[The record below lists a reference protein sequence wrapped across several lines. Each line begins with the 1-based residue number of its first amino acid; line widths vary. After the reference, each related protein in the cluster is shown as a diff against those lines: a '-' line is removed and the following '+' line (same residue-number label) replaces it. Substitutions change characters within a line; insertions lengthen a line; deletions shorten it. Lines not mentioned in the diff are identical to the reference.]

1 MNLLKRIIGFTVL
14 ILTLLLSAQIIQGAE
29 LKDYTVGNGVITVI
43 SKTADGTVLETKTPE
58 LTAGDMAKLT
68 AKQTITNDNITYT
81 FSHFE
86 YHTSARDYVASY
98 DNPMD
103 LYVDPPM
110 TIYAVYTNGSENTT
124 AYVSGGATG
133 FYKDPVTDG
142 TNTYLFCSVAGTD
155 NLESTEIKAVLSAAN
170 SVALE
175 GTTMET
181 VTINNNTE
189 TSTTKLFSKEVK
201 SMQFIV
207 AAPIASAINAEIL
220 AENYT
225 NIGRTKTWDLGSAAF
240 SGQDAGPSNVT
251 INGLTF
257 SKIPGTPYKET
268 EYTFNNVKY
277 TRGLKLNTNA
287 TISFDVTKGDI
298 IEIYGI
304 GNQTAV
310 STLSVTNTQLKSGTG
325 NLGTKSSTNLSLNTY
340 VATATG
346 TASISF
352 TDNNGYFYCIKVN
365 PINPTI
371 VETQSTTTTNEQ
383 ATETTTAEITQDTT
397 QALPDTSV
405 HKIYVLGSSANS
417 TEADAV
423 NVKSV
428 PYTDDEIVAIPGAN
442 SVNADH
448 FRFQGKGSSK
458 INYVSLNLKKG
469 DVIKVTV
476 NSSSADA
483 ALYTDKACTTTV
495 GNATF
500 ANNATTEFT
509 IPDDGI
515 YYLSSDTSSNSRI
528 SRIEITRNGSTAEIT
543 TEATTKATVTTEAT
557 TKAATTS
564 EATTETTTKTTTTE
578 ASPETTTYT
587 PDSSGSKEIHNFTKD
602 GIKSEFYTITGNL
615 ATNKGTVT
623 YNGLT
628 LTQCLKMESSTNI
641 TFKNTAKGKLTLVFV
656 ETSGNIKIDGTAK
669 TIGSDGILE
678 IELEA
683 GTHTITKG
691 TSINL
696 FYMVYE
702 DTVIIDPT
710 KGHINAA
717 VKNLNGNTVFDAVVN
732 ANTTSLTYNSES
744 GLYIGTNLEP
754 GTYTVT
760 ATKTINGN
768 VYSDSKTVEIT
779 ANSTAAPE
787 LTLNYGTGN
796 ISVSVINISG
806 TSITKANVTAVSG
819 SEAIT
824 LKYDSSS
831 GTYTANDV
839 TTGSYTVTAEM
850 DSVSDTANVT
860 VAQGQTATAEIN
872 LDIDPNAYIYID
884 IQDQLSQPFNTTD
897 TTTVTNYAD
906 LQAALTE
913 YNASSSGGT
922 IYIDAPKIECEGQLR
937 ITGKN
942 ISLIGVIQEELS
954 TDKYKVFPVLD
965 FSKFRASAEG
975 INASDPLAITKGSD
989 TDAGI
994 RINGNYN
1001 LIQNLIVEKAPDNGI
1016 QLKAVDDGNNA
1027 EQTEGLANYNIIENC
1042 IARYNNDTGIQV
1054 SAPMPL
1060 AGTGVVEKA
1069 SYNSF
1074 KWCYSYRNCDVY
1086 TFGGNADGFA
1096 PKLNTRTG
1104 NVFDHCYAWDNSDDG
1119 WDAFDKSASS
1129 NNTEKGAECD
1139 ADVTAD
1145 ITYKNSACWNNGNR
1159 EVFSGV
1165 YDQSKGYPVDTNLFV
1180 YEILSSQ
1187 NVGYDGTNFSSVA
1200 GNASINTSKGNVTWS
1215 SWYTTAN
1222 SEMNGNG
1229 FKFGS
1234 DFTPKA
1240 TSWQYDEATN
1250 TKVYE
1255 MKRVL
1260 ENCLSFDHKS
1270 KGFDNNNTSGINGYF
1285 TNTVSFDNKY
1295 NYYFSGY
1302 KLPVWTNALGFSG
1315 SSKDS
1320 LPSGFSATTPS
1331 SAIQT
1336 EIREEVADKSWR
1348 IFEACQ
1354 ANVIPGGAEFNIYN

>member
-1 MNLLKRIIGFTVL
+1 MNLFKKIIGFTVL
-14 ILTLLLSAQIIQGAE
+14 IYTLILSTAIIHGAE
-29 LKDYTVGNGVITVI
+29 LKDYTVGNGNITVI
-43 SKTADGTVLETKTPE
+43 SKTADGTVLEEKTPA
-58 LTAGDMAKLT
+58 LTAGDMAKLS
-68 AKQTITNDNITYT
+68 AKSTVTNNGTVYN

-86 YHTSARDYVASY
+86 YHTAARDYVASY

-110 TIYAVYTNGSENTT
+110 TIYAIYTDGSTNTS
-124 AYVSGGATG
+124 AYVADGATG
-133 FYKDPVTDG
+133 FYRDPVTDG
-142 TNTYLFCSVAGTD
+142 TNTYLFCNVAS
-155 NLESTEIKAVLSAAN
+155 NSSLESTEIKAVLSAAN
-170 SVALE
+170 SIALE

-181 VTINNNTE
+181 ITITENTSI
-189 TSTTKLFSKEVK
+189 STTKLFSKEVK

-207 AAPIASAINAEIL
+207 AVPIASAINAEIL
-220 AENYT
+220 AGNFN
-225 NIGRTKTWDLGSAAF
+225 NIGRTKTWDFGSAAF

-304 GNQTAV
+304 GNQTSV

-428 PYTDDEIVAIPGAN
+428 PYADDEIVAIPGAN
-442 SVNADH
+442 SVNTDH
-448 FRFQGKGSSK
+448 FRFQGKGSSS

-500 ANNATTEFT
+500 ANSATTEFT

-515 YYLSSDTSSNSRI
+515 YYLSSGTSSNSRI

-557 TKAATTS
+557 TKAATT
-564 EATTETTTKTTTTE
+564 EATTTTE
-578 ASPETTTYT
+578 ASSETTTSAPT
-587 PDSSGSKEIHNFTKD
+587 PSGSAKIHNFTTDDKT
-602 GIKSEFYTITGNL
+602 SSFYTITGNL
-615 ATNKGTVT
+615 ATNKGTVE

-628 LTQCLKMESSTNI
+628 LTQCLKLESSTNI
-641 TFKNTAKGKLTLVFV
+641 TFTNTANGKLTLVFA

-702 DTVIIDPT
+702 DTLIIEPT
-710 KGHINAA
+710 KGQLNAT
-717 VKNLNGNTVFDAVVN
+717 VKNLNGTTVFDAVVK
-732 ANTTSLTYNSES
+732 ANTTSLTYNSGN
-744 GLYIGTNLEP
+744 GLYIANNLEP

-760 ATKTINGN
+760 ATKTINGTE
-768 VYSDSKTVEIT
+768 YTDSKTVEIT
-779 ANSTAAPE
+779 ANATATPE
-787 LTLNYGTGN
+787 LILEYGTGN
-796 ISVSVINISG
+796 ISVSVIN
-806 TSITKANVTAVSG
+806 TANTNITNATVTAVSG
-819 SEAIT
+819 SETIT
-824 LKYDSSS
+824 LEYDSTSS
-831 GTYTANDV
+831 AYIAEDV
-839 TTGSYTVTAEM
+839 ITGSYIITAEK
-850 DSVSDTANVT
+850 DGVSNTANVT
-860 VAQGQTATAEIN
+860 VTQAQTANAEIS
-872 LDIDPNAYIYID
+872 LDIDPNALLYVD
-884 IQDQLSQPFNTTD
+884 IQDQLSPPFNTTD
-897 TTTVTNYAD
+897 TTTVTNNAE
-906 LQAALTE
+906 LVAALNK
-913 YNASSSGGT
+913 YNASPTGGT
-922 IYIDAPKIECEGQLR
+922 IYIDTPKIECEQQLR

-942 ISLIGVIQEELS
+942 ISLIGIIQEELS

-965 FSKFRASAEG
+965 FSKFRASEAG
-975 INASDPLAITKGSD
+975 ISASNPLALTKGSD

-1027 EQTEGLANYNIIENC
+1027 EQIEGLANHNIIENC

-1060 AGTGVVEKA
+1060 KGTGVVEKA
-1069 SYNSF
+1069 SYNTF
-1074 KWCYSYRNCDVY
+1074 RWCYSYRNCDVY
-1086 TFGGNADGFA
+1086 TWGGNADGFA

-1119 WDAFDKSASS
+1119 WDAFDKNASS
-1129 NNTEKGAECD
+1129 NTTEKGQDCD

-1165 YDQSKGYPVDTNLFV
+1165 YDQSKGYPVDRNLFV
-1180 YEILSSQ
+1180 YELLSSQ
-1187 NVGYDGTNFSSVA
+1187 NVGYDGTNFSEVA
-1200 GNASINTSKGNVTWS
+1200 GNAMVNTSSGNVTWS

-1234 DFTPKA
+1234 NFTPKA

-1285 TNTVSFDNKY
+1285 TNTISFDNKY

-1302 KLPVWTNALGFSG
+1302 KLPVWTNAFGFSG

-1320 LPSGFSATTPS
+1320 LPSGFSATTPAS
-1331 SAIQT
+1331 DKQTAI
-1336 EIREEVADKSWR
+1336 RAEVEDKAWR

-1354 ANVIPGGAEFNIYN
+1354 ANVIPGNAEFNIYN